1 MTKKTAS
8 EKVEEEKIVIDV
20 DEPVSTVEDLPGVGP
35 ATAEK
40 LREAGFE
47 ELLAIAV
54 MSPVELAEQAELGE
68 AVGLAPTSAWR
79 RVQKLQQQGVI
90 ERRVA
95 LLDPESLNLGVT
107 ALVEVRTGDHSAA
120 WLDRFTSGI
129 AEFPEIVAAW
139 RTSGEVD
146 YMLRVVVPD
155 IAAYDSF
162 YKRLIQRVD
171 LSDVRSIFVMEELKH
186 TTALPLEYVD

>member
-1 MTKKTAS
+1 
-8 EKVEEEKIVIDV
+8 VDQIDRNILHLLQ
-20 DEPVSTVEDLPGVGP
+20 EDGTLTG
-35 ATAEK
+35 AE
-40 LREAGFE
+40 
-47 ELLAIAV
+47 I
-54 MSPVELAEQAELGE
+54 GE
-68 AVGLAPTSAWR
+68 AVGLAATSAWR

-120 WLDRFTSGI
+120 WLERFTAGI
-129 AEFPEIVAAW
+129 GEFPEIVAAW

-155 IAAYDSF
+155 ISAYDSF

-171 LSDVRSIFVMEELKH
+171 LTDVRSIFVMEELKH
-186 TTALPLEYVD
+186 TTALPLDYVD

>member
-1 MTKKTAS
+1 MHYS
-8 EKVEEEKIVIDV
+8 LIVDQID
-20 DEPVSTVEDLPGVGP
+20 
-35 ATAEK
+35 
-40 LREAGFE
+40 REILHMLQADGT
-47 ELLAIAV
+47 LTG
-54 MSPVELAEQAELGE
+54 AELGE

-155 IAAYDSF
+155 ISAYDSF

-171 LSDVRSIFVMEELKH
+171 LTDVRSIFVMEELKH
-186 TTALPLEYVD
+186 TTALPLDYVD

>member
-1 MTKKTAS
+1 LVHYS
-8 EKVEEEKIVIDV
+8 LIVDQID
-20 DEPVSTVEDLPGVGP
+20 
-35 ATAEK
+35 
-40 LREAGFE
+40 REILHMLQADGT
-47 ELLAIAV
+47 LTG
-54 MSPVELAEQAELGE
+54 AELGE

-95 LLDPESLNLGVT
+95 LLDPAQLNLGVT

-155 IAAYDSF
+155 ISAYDSF
-162 YKRLIQRVD
+162 YKRLIRRVD

>member
-1 MTKKTAS
+1 MLQADGTLT
-8 EKVEEEKIVIDV
+8 
-20 DEPVSTVEDLPGVGP
+20 G
-35 ATAEK
+35 
-40 LREAGFE
+40 
-47 ELLAIAV
+47 
-54 MSPVELAEQAELGE
+54 AELGE

-146 YMLRVVVPD
+146 YMLRAWTETTPPGPGPVNPG
-155 IAAYDSF
+155 SPWPPPGPN
-162 YKRLIQRVD
+162 
-171 LSDVRSIFVMEELKH
+171 STWRSRCRS
-186 TTALPLEYVD
+186 